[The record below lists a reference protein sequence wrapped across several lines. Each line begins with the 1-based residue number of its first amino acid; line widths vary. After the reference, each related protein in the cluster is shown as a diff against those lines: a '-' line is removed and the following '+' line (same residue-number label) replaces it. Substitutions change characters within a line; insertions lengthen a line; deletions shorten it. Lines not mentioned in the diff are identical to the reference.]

1 MTDTTTSGST
11 FATPA
16 GIPGSAV
23 GHVIAAALLLLF
35 PALAS
40 NFFTFQI
47 GAYSLIMGTIAL
59 SLMVLAG
66 YGGMVSLAQM
76 SVAGLAG
83 YMIAIFG
90 TNSLGTGLGWPGF
103 LAIPAALVIGTLL
116 SVVVGLLAIRTEGIY
131 TIVITLAIATAVYFF
146 TQQNVEIFNG
156 HSGFSGIAPP
166 VLFGVDWRAPKPFY
180 YLSLAVAALS
190 YAAVLYV
197 SRTPFGL
204 SVQAIRDNARRMEAI
219 GYNVAAHRIA
229 TYALAGLIAALAG
242 VLLVWFDGRI
252 SPGTISVDRAVKVLI
267 IAVVGGLRH
276 PAGPFLGAI
285 LFVLLQNFAIDFVN
299 PERFNTYI
307 GVAFLI
313 VVLASP
319 DGLLGLLRKLGNSAS
334 AAGASNQWKA

>member
-1 MTDTTTSGST
+1 MTDTTTTGST
-11 FATPA
+11 RATPTEIS
-16 GIPGSAV
+16 GNV
-23 GHVIAAALLLLF
+23 FGHVIAAVLLLLF
-35 PALAS
+35 PALS
-40 NFFTFQI
+40 SDFFTFQI
-47 GAYSLIMGTIAL
+47 GAYSLIIGTIAL
-59 SLMVLAG
+59 SLIVLAG

-83 YMIAIFG
+83 YTIAIFG
-90 TNSLGTGLGWPGF
+90 TNSGGAGLGWPWF
-103 LAIPAALVIGTLL
+103 LAIPAALAIGTLF
-116 SVVVGLLAIRTEGIY
+116 SVVVGLLAIRTEGIF
-131 TIVITLAIATAVYFF
+131 TIVITLAIATALYYF

-156 HSGFSGIAPP
+156 HSGFAGIAPP
-166 VLFGVDWRAPKPFY
+166 VLFGIDLRAPKPFY
-180 YLSLAVAALS
+180 YLSLGVTAIS
-190 YAAVLYV
+190 YAAVLYI
-197 SRTPFGL
+197 SRSPFGL

-252 SPGTISVDRAVKVLI
+252 SPGSISVDRAVKVLI

-276 PAGPFLGAI
+276 PAGPFLGAV

-319 DGLLGLLRKLGNSAS
+319 DGLLGLLRKLGNSAN
-334 AAGASNQWKA
+334 AAGAANKGLP